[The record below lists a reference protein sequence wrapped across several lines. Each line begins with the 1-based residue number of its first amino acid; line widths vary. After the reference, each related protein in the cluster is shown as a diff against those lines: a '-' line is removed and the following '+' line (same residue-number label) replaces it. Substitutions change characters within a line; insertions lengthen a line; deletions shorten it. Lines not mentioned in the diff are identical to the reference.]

1 MGLRWS
7 WSHQERLRNVPVM
20 VLAVKAQPRHGVV
33 LALAVVHAREV
44 NDQVRFQQLEA
55 AVVVAAP
62 SRLHKLWLVRLGVDN
77 IGALTSTEGED
88 RREGCSLV
96 RCSVAEVV
104 FFLGGLKSPIF
115 PVLALPTELW
125 Q

>member
-55 AVVVAAP
+55 AVIVAAP

-77 IGALTSTEGED
+77 LGALTSTEGED
-88 RREGCSLV
+88 RSEGCSLV

-104 FFLGGLKSPIF
+104 FF
-115 PVLALPTELW
+115 
-125 Q
+125 